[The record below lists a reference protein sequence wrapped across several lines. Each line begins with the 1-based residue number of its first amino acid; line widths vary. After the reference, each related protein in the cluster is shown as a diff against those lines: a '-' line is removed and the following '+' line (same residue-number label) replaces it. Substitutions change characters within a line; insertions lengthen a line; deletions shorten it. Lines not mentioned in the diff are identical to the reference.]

1 MNERSE
7 ISELKGVGEK
17 TTRLFHRIG
26 VRTVGDL
33 IRYYPRTYEV
43 FEDPVCIGEVC
54 EGRTC
59 TVTGTVFGRI
69 QVSGN
74 RSMQVTTLLL

>member
-33 IRYYPRTYEV
+33 IRYYPGHMKYLRTLYVLENCAKEEHV
-43 FEDPVCIGEVC
+43 
-54 EGRTC
+54 
-59 TVTGTVFGRI
+59 
-69 QVSGN
+69 Q
-74 RSMQVTTLLL
+74 

>member
-43 FEDPVCIGEVC
+43 FEDPVCTGELK
-54 EGRTC
+54 
-59 TVTGTVFGRI
+59 
-69 QVSGN
+69 SD
-74 RSMQVTTLLL
+74 RSHVVL